1 MEEEE
6 ELDED
11 ALLGNSD
18 GEENYDDTR
27 VTDRQG
33 YHALEENTGLD
44 NYAEHG
50 DELLEEEQY
59 GEEYGGGDGDY
70 VEGAGEEY
78 AEDYEEAGERGGE
91 EGGEYAEG
99 GGEEKWNEEAGEEE
113 WKEGEGEETWEGD
126 EEHVEEEE
134 THKG

>member
-59 GEEYGGGDGDY
+59 GEEYGG
-70 VEGAGEEY
+70 
-78 AEDYEEAGERGGE
+78 RGRGLC
-91 EGGEYAEG
+91 GGSRG
-99 GGEEKWNEEAGEEE
+99 RVCGRL
-113 WKEGEGEETWEGD
+113 
-126 EEHVEEEE
+126 
-134 THKG
+134 